1 MERFDGKVVIVTGAA
16 SGLGRAT
23 ALAFARAGATVS
35 IADVNAEALTATERA
50 IASEGGIVR
59 AMAVN
64 LSRRD
69 ECIGLVD
76 KTVADFGGLDVL
88 CNVAGVL
95 GFAQIN
101 DISEDLWSTVL
112 AVNLSA
118 PFWLSQAALPHL
130 EKRRGN
136 IVNVASLAAFKGQAY
151 LVPYATTKAGLLNM
165 TKSMAMETIRKNVRI
180 NAIAPGGMFT
190 GMSSGGPPGDLDT
203 SLIERY
209 MGIREA
215 AQPEAVADTILY
227 LASDRAAN
235 IHGACISSD
244 GGAAAG

>member
-35 IADVNAEALTATERA
+35 IADVNAEGLTATERT
-50 IASEGGIVR
+50 IASEGGTAR

-64 LSRRD
+64 LSKRE
-69 ECIGLVD
+69 ECISLVG
-76 KTVADFGGLDVL
+76 KTVADLGGLDVL

-101 DISEDLWSTVL
+101 EISEALWSTVM
-112 AVNLSA
+112 AINLSA

-136 IVNVASLAAFKGQAY
+136 IVNVASVAAHKGQAY

-165 TKSMAMETIRKNVRI
+165 TKSMAMEMIRRNVRI
-180 NAIAPGGMFT
+180 NAVAPGGMVT
-190 GMSSGGPPGDLDT
+190 SMTSGGLPQGLDM

-209 MGIREA
+209 VGIREA

-244 GGAAAG
+244 GGSTAG